1 MSEIKEALAE
11 PGQQTQAEPRS
22 NATFISNNNE
32 IVKLEEYCRKFR
44 ETNRQFTEKYLN
56 DNSQTEGKNRN
67 FRLVTLEEIANQS
80 FDEVPA
86 IIDGLLDV
94 EESLLLVGSTGI
106 GKSLLTLNLAACLAK
121 PPANGLWG
129 KFPIPKQRKVLI
141 IQSEVGS
148 KGLNK
153 RLKILSQNEFFRE
166 AIRLVFIPQ
175 TETGC
180 RTLGSLK
187 DEEFRNHLLE
197 MIKMCQAE
205 VLIVDPLCSYH
216 GQDNESGNAEMRQSL
231 DLLTAICDQVGCVP
245 IVVHHAGKGGIEKE
259 IGGRGATSIGDWAAN
274 ILLLEQDRLED
285 GEAIIKIHHRKARNF
300 ELVPDFYLR
309 RTKTLD
315 FLLEDRSSH
324 ELKKIVE
331 VLSENGG
338 TCCGQNKLCKLIQ
351 NETKWST
358 GKCKSLIKKAVSAG
372 LIQET
377 QKDREY
383 VYSIKV

>member
-11 PGQQTQAEPRS
+11 PGQQTQAEPKS
-22 NATFISNNNE
+22 NINLIPNDDE
-32 IVKLEEYCRKFR
+32 IVKEYCRKFR
-44 ETNRQFTEKYLN
+44 ETNRQFAEKYLN

-106 GKSLLTLNLAACLAK
+106 GKSLLTLNIAACLAK

-153 RLKILSQNEFFRE
+153 RLKILSQNEFFKE

-205 VLIVDPLCSYH
+205 VVIVDPLSSYH
-216 GQDNESGNAEMRQSL
+216 GQGNESGSAEMRQSL

>member
-11 PGQQTQAEPRS
+11 PGQQTQAEPKS
-22 NATFISNNNE
+22 NINLIPNDDE
-32 IVKLEEYCRKFR
+32 IVKEYRRKFR
-44 ETNRQFTEKYLN
+44 ETNQRFAEQYLD
-56 DNSQTEGKNRN
+56 DNSRKVKTDRN

-106 GKSLLTLNLAACLAK
+106 GKSLLTLNIAACLAK

-187 DEEFRNHLLE
+187 DEEFRNQLLE

-205 VLIVDPLCSYH
+205 VVIVDPLSSYH

-338 TCCGQNKLCKLIQ
+338 TCCGQNKLCKLLEDAA
-351 NETKWST
+351 NWSS
-358 GKCKSLIKKAVSAG
+358 GKSKNLIKKAVSAG

>member
-11 PGQQTQAEPRS
+11 PGQQTQAEPKS
-22 NATFISNNNE
+22 NINLIPNDDE
-32 IVKLEEYCRKFR
+32 IVKEYCRKFR
-44 ETNRQFTEKYLN
+44 ETNRQFAEKYLN

-106 GKSLLTLNLAACLAK
+106 GKSLLTLNIAACLAK

-153 RLKILSQNEFFRE
+153 RLKILSQNEFFKE

-205 VLIVDPLCSYH
+205 VVIVDPLSSYH
-216 GQDNESGNAEMRQSL
+216 GQGNESGNAEMRQSL